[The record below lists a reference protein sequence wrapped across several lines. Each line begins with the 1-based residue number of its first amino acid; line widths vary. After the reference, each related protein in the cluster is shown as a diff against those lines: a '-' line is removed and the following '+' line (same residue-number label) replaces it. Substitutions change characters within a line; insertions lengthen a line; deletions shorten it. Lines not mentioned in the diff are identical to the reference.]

1 MNLLQEEDF
10 LDKKA
15 NAQIRKLMTMNN
27 CRIDRIRG
35 CYVDE
40 NREIVT
46 ELRETFLAL
55 EESTVEKYCEIFR
68 QTLAGKPGKNLFNL
82 EFPLAEEETGGRQ
95 DLLYRLQQS
104 GLEDNTL
111 VRAFFDR
118 VIETAKFPDKYL
130 ILLAHGVYDIP
141 GRASDGFDM
150 EDASDYVYSFI
161 LCSLCPV
168 ILLKEGLC
176 YDDVE
181 KTFLDKRRDWA
192 VQRPDAGFLF
202 PAFNDRNTDIHQTLY
217 FARRPDELHE
227 ELPAELLGCPMP
239 LPEED
244 QRGVF
249 KNVVEATLGRDC
261 DFENVKNIHEAIG
274 QLVEQEKDSG
284 EPPQIEK
291 VQLRRILYENGAPQD
306 ALETFDEAFDA
317 AVGEGGSLMAE
328 NAADTKK
335 LEIKTPSLRITVK
348 SEMADMIKT
357 RFIDGI
363 EYLTIPV
370 ADDIEVNGIRI
381 LQSRRD

>member
-1 MNLLQEEDF
+1 M
-10 LDKKA
+10 DKKA
-15 NAQIRKLMTMNN
+15 IAEIRKLMTMNN
-27 CRIDRIRG
+27 CRIDKIRG

-55 EESTVEKYCEIFR
+55 EEALEESTVEKYCEIFR
-68 QTLAGKPGKNLFNL
+68 QTLGGKPGRNLFNL
-82 EFPLAEEETGGRQ
+82 EFPLAEEEAGGKQ
-95 DLLYRLQQS
+95 DLLYRLQKS
-104 GLEDNTL
+104 GLEDSTL

-118 VIETAKFPDKYL
+118 VIETAQFPDKYL
-130 ILLAHGVYDIP
+130 ILLAHGIYDIP
-141 GRASDGFDM
+141 GRTSDGIDM
-150 EDASDYVYSFI
+150 DDASDYVYDFI
-161 LCSLCPV
+161 LCSICPV

-176 YDDVE
+176 YDSE
-181 KTFLDKRRDWA
+181 KMCFLDRRSDWA

-202 PAFNDRNTDIHQTLY
+202 PAFNDRGSDIHQLLY
-217 FARRPDELHE
+217 FVRRPDEMHP
-227 ELPAELLGCPMP
+227 ELSDDLLGCPMP

-274 QLVEQEKDSG
+274 QLIEQEKDSG

-291 VQLRRILYENGAPQD
+291 VQLRRILYENGAADD
-306 ALETFDEAFDA
+306 ALETFDAAFDD
-317 AVGEGGSLMAE
+317 AVGEGGALMAE

-348 SEMADMIKT
+348 AEMADMIKT

-381 LQSRRD
+381 LQSRRES

>member
-1 MNLLQEEDF
+1 M
-10 LDKKA
+10 DKKA
-15 NAQIRKLMTMNN
+15 IAEIRKLMTVNN
-27 CRIDRIRG
+27 CRIDKIRG

-46 ELRETFLAL
+46 ELKETFLAI
-55 EESTVEKYCEIFR
+55 EESTVEKYCELFR
-68 QTLAGKPGKNLFNL
+68 QTLSGKIGKNLFNL
-82 EFPLAEEETGGRQ
+82 EFPLTEETPGGRQ

-104 GLEDNTL
+104 GIGDNTL

-141 GRASDGFDM
+141 GRTSDGIDM
-150 EDASDYVYSFI
+150 DDASDYVYDFI
-161 LCSLCPV
+161 LCSICPV

-176 YDDVE
+176 YDSE
-181 KTFLDKRRDWA
+181 KKCFLDRRNDWA

-202 PAFNDRNTDIHQTLY
+202 PAFNDRGTDIHQVLY
-217 FARRPDELHE
+217 FARRPDEMHWE
-227 ELPAELLGCPMP
+227 IPDELLGCTMP
-239 LPEED
+239 LPEDD
-244 QRGVF
+244 QRDVF
-249 KNVVEATLGRDC
+249 KNVVEVTLGREC

-284 EPPQIEK
+284 EPAQIEK
-291 VQLRRILYENGAPQD
+291 VQLRRILYENGAPQES
-306 ALETFDEAFDA
+306 LETFDAAFDA
-317 AVGEGGSLMAE
+317 AVGEGGTLMAE
-328 NAADTKK
+328 NAADTRK

-348 SEMADMIKT
+348 AEMADMIRT

-381 LQSRRD
+381 LQSRKEK

>member
-1 MNLLQEEDF
+1 M
-10 LDKKA
+10 DKRA
-15 NAQIRKLMTMNN
+15 IAEIRKLMTMKN

-40 NREIVT
+40 NRQIVT
-46 ELRETFLAL
+46 ELQETFLAL
-55 EESTVEKYCEIFR
+55 EESTVEKYCELFR
-68 QTLAGKPGKNLFNL
+68 QTLSGKPGKNLFNL

-95 DLLYRLQQS
+95 ELLYRLQQS
-104 GLEDNTL
+104 GLGDSTL

-118 VIETAKFPDKYL
+118 VIETAAFPDKYL
-130 ILLAHGVYDIP
+130 ILLAHGVYDVP
-141 GRASDGFDM
+141 GRTSDGLDM

-176 YDDVE
+176 YDSEE
-181 KTFLDKRRDWA
+181 KTFLDRRRDRA

-202 PAFNDRNTDIHQTLY
+202 PAFNDRNTDIHQVLY

-227 ELPAELLGCPMP
+227 ELPADLLGCPMP
-239 LPEED
+239 MPEED
-244 QRGVF
+244 QRGAF
-249 KNVVEATLGRDC
+249 KNVVEAALGRDC

-274 QLVEQEKDSG
+274 RLVEQEKDSG

-291 VQLRRILYENGAPQD
+291 VQLRRILYENGAPQES
-306 ALETFDEAFDA
+306 LETFDEAFEA
-317 AVGEGGSLMAE
+317 AVGEGGTLAAE
-328 NAADTKK
+328 NAADTKR

-348 SEMADMIKT
+348 AEMADMIRT

-381 LQSRRD
+381 LQSRKDR

>member
-1 MNLLQEEDF
+1 

-15 NAQIRKLMTMNN
+15 IAEIRKLMTMNN

-46 ELRETFLAL
+46 ELQETFLAL
-55 EESTVEKYCEIFR
+55 EESTVEKYCELFR
-68 QTLAGKPGKNLFNL
+68 QTLSGKPGKNLFNL
-82 EFPLAEEETGGRQ
+82 EFPLAEEEAGGRQ

-118 VIETAKFPDKYL
+118 VIETAAFPDKYL

-141 GRASDGFDM
+141 GRTSDGIDM

-176 YDDVE
+176 YDSEE
-181 KTFLDKRRDWA
+181 KTFLDRRRDWA
-192 VQRPDAGFLF
+192 VQRPGAGFLY
-202 PAFNDRNTDIHQTLY
+202 PAFNDRNTDIHQVLY
-217 FARRPDELHE
+217 FARLPDELHE

-239 LPEED
+239 LPEDD
-244 QRGVF
+244 QRDVF

-306 ALETFDEAFDA
+306 SLDTFDEAFEE
-317 AVGEGGSLMAE
+317 AVGEGGTLAAE
-328 NAADTKK
+328 NIADTKK

-348 SEMADMIKT
+348 AEMADMIRT

-381 LQSRRD
+381 LQSRRDK

>member
-1 MNLLQEEDF
+1 MQA

-15 NAQIRKLMTMNN
+15 IAEIRKLMTMNN

-68 QTLAGKPGKNLFNL
+68 QTLGGKHGKNLFNL
-82 EFPLAEEETGGRQ
+82 EFPLSEEEAGGRQ
-95 DLLYRLQQS
+95 DMLYRLQQS
-104 GLEDNTL
+104 GLEDSTL

-130 ILLAHGVYDIP
+130 ILLAHGIYDIP
-141 GRASDGFDM
+141 GRTSDGIDM
-150 EDASDYVYSFI
+150 DDASDYVYDFV
-161 LCSLCPV
+161 LCSICPV

-176 YDDVE
+176 YDPE
-181 KTFLDKRRDWA
+181 KMSFLDRRSDWA

-202 PAFNDRNTDIHQTLY
+202 PAFNDRGSDIHQALF
-217 FARRPDELHE
+217 FARRPDEMHP
-227 ELPAELLGCPMP
+227 ELMEDFLGCPMP

-284 EPPQIEK
+284 EPAQIEK
-291 VQLRRILYENGAPQD
+291 VQLRRILYENGAPQESLD
-306 ALETFDEAFDA
+306 IFDEAFDA
-317 AVGEGGSLMAE
+317 AVGEGGTLMAE

-335 LEIKTPSLRITVK
+335 LEIKTPSMRITVK
-348 SEMADMIKT
+348 AEMADMIKT
-357 RFIDGI
+357 RFIDGA

-381 LQSRRD
+381 LQSRKDS

>member
-1 MNLLQEEDF
+1 M
-10 LDKKA
+10 DKKA
-15 NAQIRKLMTMNN
+15 IAEIRKLMTMNN

-35 CYVDE
+35 CYVGED
-40 NREIVT
+40 REIVT
-46 ELRETFLAL
+46 ELQETFLAM
-55 EESTVEKYCEIFR
+55 EESTVEKYCELFR
-68 QTLAGKPGKNLFNL
+68 QTLSGKPGKNLFNL
-82 EFPLAEEETGGRQ
+82 EFPLAEEEPGGRQ

-104 GLEDNTL
+104 GLTDDTL

-118 VIETAKFPDKYL
+118 VIETAAFPDKYL
-130 ILLAHGVYDIP
+130 ILLAHGLYDVP
-141 GRASDGFDM
+141 GRTSDGIGM
-150 EDASDYVYSFI
+150 EDASDYVYSFL

-176 YDDVE
+176 YDSKE
-181 KTFLDKRRDWA
+181 RTFLDRRRDWA

-202 PAFNDRNTDIHQTLY
+202 PAFNDRNTDIHQVLF

-227 ELPAELLGCPMP
+227 EISGELLGCPMP

-249 KNVVEATLGRDC
+249 KTIVETTLGRDC

-274 QLVEQEKDSG
+274 QLVEQEEDSG
-284 EPPQIEK
+284 EPPVIEK
-291 VQLRRILYENGAPQD
+291 VQLRRILYENGAPQESME
-306 ALETFDEAFDA
+306 AFDEAFEA
-317 AVGEGGSLMAE
+317 AVGEGGTLAAE

-348 SEMADMIKT
+348 AEMADMIKT

-381 LQSRRD
+381 LQSRKDKDGGAF

>member
-1 MNLLQEEDF
+1 M
-10 LDKKA
+10 DKKA
-15 NAQIRKLMTMNN
+15 IAEIRKLMTMNN
-27 CRIDRIRG
+27 CRIDKIRG

-68 QTLAGKPGKNLFNL
+68 QTLGGKPGRNLFNL
-82 EFPLAEEETGGRQ
+82 EFPLAEEEAGGKQ
-95 DLLYRLQQS
+95 DLLYRLQKS
-104 GLEDNTL
+104 GLEDSTL

-118 VIETAKFPDKYL
+118 VIETAQFPDKYL
-130 ILLAHGVYDIP
+130 ILLAHGIYDIP
-141 GRASDGFDM
+141 GRTSDGIDM
-150 EDASDYVYSFI
+150 DDASDYVYDFI
-161 LCSLCPV
+161 LCSICPV

-176 YDDVE
+176 YDSE
-181 KTFLDKRRDWA
+181 KMCFLDRRSDWA

-202 PAFNDRNTDIHQTLY
+202 PAFNDRGSDIHQLLY
-217 FARRPDELHE
+217 FVRRPDEMHP
-227 ELPAELLGCPMP
+227 ELSDDLLGCPMP

-274 QLVEQEKDSG
+274 QLIEQEKDSG

-291 VQLRRILYENGAPQD
+291 VQLRRILYENGAADD
-306 ALETFDEAFDA
+306 ALETFDAAFDD
-317 AVGEGGSLMAE
+317 AVGEGGALMAE

-348 SEMADMIKT
+348 AEMADMIKT

-381 LQSRRD
+381 LQSRRES

>member
-1 MNLLQEEDF
+1 M
-10 LDKKA
+10 DKKA
-15 NAQIRKLMTMNN
+15 IAEIRKLMTVNN
-27 CRIDRIRG
+27 CRIDKIRG

-46 ELRETFLAL
+46 ELKETFLAI
-55 EESTVEKYCEIFR
+55 EESTVEKYCELFR
-68 QTLAGKPGKNLFNL
+68 QTLSGKIGKNLFNL
-82 EFPLAEEETGGRQ
+82 EFPLTEETPGGRQ

-104 GLEDNTL
+104 GIGDNTL

-130 ILLAHGVYDIP
+130 ILLAHGIYDIP
-141 GRASDGFDM
+141 GRTSDGIDM
-150 EDASDYVYSFI
+150 DDASDYVYDFI
-161 LCSLCPV
+161 LCSICPV

-176 YDDVE
+176 YDSE
-181 KTFLDKRRDWA
+181 KKCFLDRRNDWA

-202 PAFNDRNTDIHQTLY
+202 PAFNDRGTDIHQVLY
-217 FARRPDELHE
+217 FARRPDEMHWE
-227 ELPAELLGCPMP
+227 IPDELLGCTMP
-239 LPEED
+239 LPEDD
-244 QRGVF
+244 QRDVF
-249 KNVVEATLGRDC
+249 KNVVEVTLGREC

-284 EPPQIEK
+284 EPAQIEK
-291 VQLRRILYENGAPQD
+291 VQLRRILYENGAPQES
-306 ALETFDEAFDA
+306 LETFDAAFDA
-317 AVGEGGSLMAE
+317 AVGEGGTLMAE
-328 NAADTKK
+328 NAADTRK

-348 SEMADMIKT
+348 AEMADMIRT

-381 LQSRRD
+381 LQSRKEK